1 MASYQLR
8 NNSKDLRNQC
18 GIGCMQAGEEK
29 TLEESLR
36 LEQRGRMMLGICCA
50 LKEIVLVLVHDHAGR
65 IS

>member
-1 MASYQLR
+1 
-8 NNSKDLRNQC
+8 
-18 GIGCMQAGEEK
+18 MQAGEEK